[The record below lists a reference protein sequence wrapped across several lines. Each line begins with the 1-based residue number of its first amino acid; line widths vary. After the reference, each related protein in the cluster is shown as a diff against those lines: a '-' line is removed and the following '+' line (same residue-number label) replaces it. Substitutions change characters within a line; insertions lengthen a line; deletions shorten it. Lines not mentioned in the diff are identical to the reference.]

1 MRAGAM
7 GGAAVRRAARVAAM
21 TAVAA
26 AAATLAGC
34 GTTNPDHDPSRSHH
48 RPGGFV
54 NAYGP
59 AGGKPFSDFLR
70 WQFERLRDGLP
81 APPSRAVAGYA
92 GFPVVRPDLALLHEN
107 RRGPRTTVTW
117 IGHATLFVQIG
128 GRNLLFDPV
137 FSERASPVS
146 WAGPRRRVALPATL
160 DELPRIDLVLISHSH
175 YDHLDAA
182 TVARLQAQPG
192 GPPQFVAPLGVDRWL
207 RAAGVTRVQRFDWW
221 DRHEIEGLE
230 VHLTPAQHWSARTP
244 WDRNTT
250 LWGGWVVRTPGF
262 SFWFSGDTGY
272 SPDFADIARRFGGF
286 DLAAIP
292 VGSYEPRWFM
302 KDQHVN
308 PEEAVRIML
317 DAGAREA
324 IGVHWGTFELTDEPL
339 DEPMIELPRALDALG
354 VPRDRFVLFR
364 HGETRVYGEPR

>member
-1 MRAGAM
+1 MAM
-7 GGAAVRRAARVAAM
+7 AVGLTSCAA
-21 TAVAA
+21 
-26 AAATLAGC
+26 
-34 GTTNPDHDPSRSHH
+34 TNPDYDPAKAHH
-48 RPGGFV
+48 RPDGFV
-54 NAYGP
+54 NLHGP
-59 AGGKPFSDFLR
+59 AGGKPLSEFLR
-70 WQFERLRDGLP
+70 WQAARIADGLP
-81 APPSRAVAGYA
+81 KPPSEAVSGYA
-92 GFPVVRPDLALLHEN
+92 GFPVVKPDLARLHAN
-107 RRGPRTTVTW
+107 ARGPQVTVTW
-117 IGHATLFVQIG
+117 IGHATVFVQIG

-137 FSERASPVS
+137 FSGRASPLAF
-146 WAGPRRRVALPATL
+146 AGPARRVALPVTL
-160 DELPRIDLVLISHSH
+160 DELPRIDLVLISHNH

-207 RAAGVTRVQRFDWW
+207 RDAGITRVQRFDWW
-221 DRHEIEGLE
+221 DRHEVEGLE
-230 VHLTPAQHWSARTP
+230 VHFTPAQHWSSRTP

-272 SPDFADIARRFGGF
+272 SADFIEIGRRFGGF

-308 PEEAVRIML
+308 PEEAVRVML
-317 DAGAREA
+317 DARAREA

-339 DEPMIELPRALDALG
+339 DAPLIELPRALDALG
-354 VPRDRFVLFR
+354 VPRERFVLFR
-364 HGETRVYGEPR
+364 HGETRVYPQSR